1 MEINAKDQAA
11 LFAKLARVAG
21 KIGNLEKTG
30 TNTHFNYKFVEENA
44 VSDTVRRL
52 LSDEGIA
59 FFASMD
65 HVEIN
70 TISTPNNKGGETLTI
85 HAVCTFTFTFADGE
99 TGATFACRWH
109 GEAKDQ
115 QDKAINK
122 AATAALKY
130 YLLKN
135 FMISTGKRKDDP
147 DTDSRLDRT
156 NATRQSSATQN
167 AGPKPQQQN
176 KPAPTPNPPQ
186 ASSGSV
192 LDTGF
197 SVETGRNFLGWAKRN
212 YGLSEDGVSKILDVI
227 SNATL
232 GSITQFPGTV
242 LDAVVGVMLTD
253 LRAKNIDISDALKE
267 MSERRNKFIAPH
279 GKPFTLVEV
288 NAIGQKMIELAKGE

>member
-1 MEINAKDQAA
+1 MEINAKDQAS
-11 LFAKLARVAG
+11 LFAKLARVAS

-156 NATRQSSATQN
+156 NATRQSSTTQN

-186 ASSGSV
+186 AASSSV

-212 YGLSEDGVSKILDVI
+212 YE
-227 SNATL
+227 ATEEIVKGEL
-232 GSITQFPGTV
+232 VRYCGKELASITQFPGTV
-242 LDAVVGVMLTD
+242 LDAVVAVMMWDMIDRGVMVSEQIKD
-253 LRAKNIDISDALKE
+253 
-267 MSERRNKFIAPH
+267 MQERRNKFIAPH

-288 NAIGQKMIELAKGE
+288 NVIGQKMNELAK

>member
-1 MEINAKDQAA
+1 MEINAKDQAS
-11 LFAKLARVAG
+11 LFAKLARVAS

-70 TISTPNNKGGETLTI
+70 TISTPNSKGGETLTI

-147 DTDSRLDRT
+147 DTDSRLDRST
-156 NATRQSSATQN
+156 S
-167 AGPKPQQQN
+167 GPKPAQPKPDTQQRQTTPTDTPVTFTAESAGAFIDWSLAQFPDLTSEGIYKALRHIVPELELIQQWPMSNQEAIAAIIAYQADYDRATLNQWFKNLKSN
-176 KPAPTPNPPQ
+176 K
-186 ASSGSV
+186 V
-192 LDTGF
+192 LKNRAHRM
-197 SVETGRNFLGWAKRN
+197 VET
-212 YGLSEDGVSKILDVI
+212 
-227 SNATL
+227 
-232 GSITQFPGTV
+232 
-242 LDAVVGVMLTD
+242 
-253 LRAKNIDISDALKE
+253 LRPIHL
-267 MSERRNKFIAPH
+267 
-279 GKPFTLVEV
+279 
-288 NAIGQKMIELAKGE
+288 